1 MSKYNLLT
9 LSADKM
15 VENNA
20 YRIIQCDNMNWKVI
34 FQFDLSA
41 QSLDGREIILF
52 EKAHE
57 DNALFYQLKQCLGN
71 NEIKGIDNK
80 NILRQHL
87 IFVDFKK
94 VFSNKTSKILDS
106 QNFDDYTE
114 KNENELK
121 KDEGIGY
128 RLRWMFDP
136 DNGIRLSFDGVT
148 WKTFVPFDKSGN
160 MARSSLISFIDKDLK
175 EKIDKRLLLD
185 LDFTKTNVISS
196 KYYAYRGLYLSTGY
210 RIAQAAAENAGFRL
224 NQETVIVIPDKEQ
237 PIPGKIFTAE
247 KTDNDKTKEDILWTF
262 STKEKEENYLNSF
275 DGEGLICP
283 EYSSCINEQLKSVY
297 HFEKDSHSFQ
307 TRMPFTKG
315 VLHEVDFNKFF
326 AEQITAKGDPVPDR
340 LFIYDVFGIKRD
352 LKKAKIILTKSM
364 FKCAGWLEDLMK
376 NIWNVTFFD
385 KFHDPMKY
393 FFDKMAFYDHALY
406 VTNTDARLSSS
417 GKIPMNYQFL
427 STLALPQNDFA
438 AIIEEH
444 ITRTKN
450 LPLSFARRKEA
461 VLQNLNEYESID
473 SDEDI
478 DEDTP
483 LKQESLINV
492 REKCLKALALNKA
505 FLREAKV
512 KSIIKDEQRAFADAL
527 CIGRLEVSGEQ
538 RFLSSDLL
546 ELLRFIYGRIR
557 NLNHSSNQLLYLRRQ
572 RLYSDHFYMPENKM
586 RMKADKYYGFLRNP
600 HLARNEQCI
609 LRPYVKANSL
619 HERYFSHLKGIV
631 MLSCESLVPM
641 ALGGADFDGDLAKIV
656 SDHRVVD
663 AIKKGGYT
671 LNKKAYKKELPVI
684 RIPSVKASPEMET
697 GSIPFRT
704 VKNTFSNQIGRIS
717 NQAVKIA
724 KKEYGPEGISE
735 EDIKKGKCC
744 AGCTIITGLE
754 IDAAKSGVHPKANIS
769 ALINGGNN
777 EPDIFLDTK
786 KALKNNTQK
795 YFTPIIEP
803 NKTEYTENS
812 AEAKDTSNAKISEEK
827 LSMFISKNVKEP
839 LLKDVPVYKEDN
851 NVFNIDR
858 LPGEYLSLCKDS
870 NLFKSPS
877 FAAEELPNH
886 KLLFKFQEN
895 DNWKSFLEDDKR
907 TKTEKLIE
915 AYKKIQTLARWT
927 NLERKYAEKNKF
939 IGHVNTILKIQ
950 YDRIDQKLP
959 CGVTV
964 AEARDQTY
972 ATLRVL
978 FEDSMDIIKSLEQ
991 LKNTGWQYAP
1001 QNQREQI
1008 IASVLNIDKEEPVQ
1022 IPSPV
1027 TELLSN
1033 FRNSGFMIFYYILKD
1048 VQSIFDSNIDAD
1060 TFIQKEAFKNELKQY
1075 MEEENTSKTAK
1086 NKKKRPDFSAPKDN
1100 PYYQELYDIY
1110 SLSSAQKKTDWQLDI
1125 AEKCREFMVDLFDG
1139 NMNTALQY
1147 VYASSGKDSQHKFL
1161 WNTFTTAEILT
1172 NVFIPES

>member
-15 VENNA
+15 IEENA
-20 YRIIQCDNMNWKVI
+20 YRVIQQDNRKWKVL
-34 FQFDLSA
+34 FQFDLSEK
-41 QSLDGREIILF
+41 SLDGREIILF
-52 EKAHE
+52 QKAHE
-57 DNALFYQLKQCLGN
+57 DNALFYQLKQCLEQTESV
-71 NEIKGIDNK
+71 EIENK
-80 NILRQHL
+80 NILKQHL
-87 IFVDFKK
+87 VFVDFKK
-94 VFSNKTSKILDS
+94 VFNNKTSKVLDS

-114 KNENELK
+114 KNKNELK
-121 KDEGIGY
+121 RDEGIGY
-128 RLRWMFDP
+128 RLRWMFDH
-136 DNGIRLSFDGVT
+136 DNGIRLTFDGVT

-175 EKIDKRLLLD
+175 ERIDKRLLLD
-185 LDFTKTNVISS
+185 IDFTKINVVSS
-196 KYYAYRGLYLSTGY
+196 KYYAYRGLYLSTGF
-210 RIAQAAAENAGFRL
+210 RIAQTAAENAGFRL

-237 PIPGKIFTAE
+237 KITDRIFTAD
-247 KTDNDKTKEDILWTF
+247 KTDSDKIKEDILWTF
-262 STKEKEENYLNSF
+262 STKEKEENHLNSF

-283 EYSSCINEQLKSVY
+283 EYASYINEQLKSNC

-315 VLHEVDFNKFF
+315 LLHEVDFNKFF
-326 AEQITAKGDPVPDR
+326 AEQILAKGNPVPEQ

-364 FKCAGWLEDLMK
+364 FKCSDWLKDLK
-376 NIWNVTFFD
+376 VNIWKVKSPD
-385 KFHDPMKY
+385 KSLDPMKY
-393 FFDKMAFYDHALY
+393 FFEKMMFYNHTLY
-406 VTNTDARLSSS
+406 ITNTDARLSTS
-417 GKIPMNYQFL
+417 GRIPMNYQFL
-427 STLALPQNDFA
+427 STLALSQNDFA
-438 AIIEEH
+438 SIIKEH

-450 LPLSFARRKEA
+450 LPLSIARRKEA
-461 VLQNLNEYESID
+461 VIQNLNEYESID
-473 SDEDI
+473 SDENV

-538 RFLSSDLL
+538 RFLSCDLL

-557 NLNHSSNQLLYLRRQ
+557 NLSHSRKQLLYLRRQ
-572 RLYSDHFYMPENKM
+572 RLYSDHFYMPENKL

-619 HERYFSHLKGIV
+619 HEKYFSHLKGIV
-631 MLSCESLVPM
+631 MLSCESLVSM

-656 SDHRVVD
+656 SDSRIID

-671 LNKKAYKKELPVI
+671 LTNEEYKKELPVI
-684 RIPSVKASPEMET
+684 GIPSLKASPEIDQ

-724 KKEYGPEGISE
+724 KKEYGPEGITE
-735 EDIKKGKCC
+735 EDIKIGKCC

-754 IDAAKSGVHPKANIS
+754 IDAAKSGVHPKANIK
-769 ALINGGNN
+769 ALIYGESNG
-777 EPDIFLDTK
+777 PDIFLDAK

-795 YFTPIIEP
+795 YFTPTIKPVEQ
-803 NKTEYTENS
+803 NNTEAVKASSKANNPE
-812 AEAKDTSNAKISEEK
+812 DK
-827 LSMFISKNVKEP
+827 LSMFVSKNAKEP
-839 LLKDVPVYKEDN
+839 LLKDIPVYTEDD

-858 LPGEYLSLCKDS
+858 LPGEYLNLCKDLS
-870 NLFKSPS
+870 LFKSPAFS
-877 FAAEELPNH
+877 SEELPNH
-886 KLLFKFQEN
+886 ELFFKFQE
-895 DNWKSFLEDDKR
+895 DDKWKSYLEDDKR
-907 TKTEKLIE
+907 AKTERLIE
-915 AYKKIQTLARWT
+915 AYLKIRTLARWT
-927 NLERKYAEKNKF
+927 NFERKYAEKNKY

-950 YDRIDQKLP
+950 YDSIYQKLP

-964 AEARDQTY
+964 ADARNQTY
-972 ATLRVL
+972 ATLRAVL
-978 FEDSMDIIKSLEQ
+978 GDSLNVIKAIER
-991 LKNTGWQYAP
+991 LKSEGWQYTTSKQHA
-1001 QNQREQI
+1001 QK
-1008 IASVLNIDKEEPVQ
+1008 IASILGFDKEKPLQ
-1022 IPSPV
+1022 IPPCV

-1048 VQSIFDSNIDAD
+1048 LQSIFDSNIDAD
-1060 TFIQKEAFKNELKQY
+1060 TFILKEAFKNELKQY
-1075 MEEENTSKTAK
+1075 LEEENTFKKAK
-1086 NKKKRPDFSAPKDN
+1086 NNRRRPDFSAPKDN
-1100 PYYQELYDIY
+1100 LYYQELYDLY
-1110 SLSSAQKKTDWQLDI
+1110 SLSSVQKKADWQLDI
-1125 AEKCREFMVDLFDG
+1125 TEKCREFVVNLFTG

-1147 VYASSGKDSQHKFL
+1147 VYASSGKDSQHNFL
-1161 WNTFTTAEILT
+1161 WNIFTTAEILA
-1172 NVFIPES
+1172 NVYIPKS